1 MRKLFFLLL
10 TAALTSL
17 GASALTV
24 QNTAGQLSQRV
35 QDTQITQL
43 TVTGTMDARDFL
55 FITNELTEL
64 TSLNLAQVTIEPVN
78 GGQVLYGTVTSYVAN
93 EIPRTAF
100 FGKKLTSVTLP
111 ATTQSIGYAAFAG
124 CYQLRS
130 VTLPA
135 SVTFIDDYAFAG
147 TALTSVDIPE
157 TVLYMGKGVYSRC
170 EQLQSV
176 VVNGANVGDYAF
188 LGAIQLSSVQLGSK
202 VKSIGKG
209 AFNGC
214 TALTTIN
221 IDPACKMSRI
231 DDEAFI
237 NSGLQ
242 SIDIKNLG
250 LGTIGDWAFAQTQ
263 LRRIALTDG
272 MRHLGEGALA
282 HNRLLQYVFLPGMG
296 DGTTSHD
303 LQSGNDFK
311 HYAGPKLA
319 TPRPSLTLENI
330 SDYAFAGD
338 EVLHAN
344 KMLSR
349 GVATIGNYAFYN
361 VSAEMDTMF
370 LPATVAYLG
379 DYAMA
384 GMTGMRVLKTAAEE
398 VPALGENVWAGVDQP
413 SVPVIAP
420 NDESVELY
428 KAADQWMNFFFKPS
442 FIPGDVNGDG
452 TVNISDITMLI
463 NYLLTGNATGVD
475 MLAADLTGDNNVNI
489 SDATAL
495 ISMISHGSAMLT
507 LPEIYA
513 AHASVFSPTGDL
525 FVIPPFTLR
534 AGEQRTINVALNN
547 NGHVYT
553 AMECEVVLPEGVTLA
568 AVEGV
573 DRGAGHEFTMVQ
585 HEQETNVYTVIGV
598 SMNMACFN
606 GDEGNVLRLTLV
618 ADDDFSPSNAEVQM
632 TNVVLVTPK
641 HQGYLA
647 NDALGRVLDATGVE
661 VVTADS
667 QIASVRYINLAGQES
682 SKPFSGMN
690 IVVTTYTDGT
700 TSTMKIMK

>member
-10 TAALTSL
+10 TAALTTL

-24 QNTAGQLSQRV
+24 QNTAGQLSQLV

-64 TSLNLAQVTIEPVN
+64 TSLNLSQVTIAPVE

-124 CYQLRS
+124 CYQLQS
-130 VTLPA
+130 ITLPA

-147 TALTSVDIPE
+147 TALTSVDVPA

-170 EQLQSV
+170 EQLQSA

-188 LGAIQLSSVQLGSK
+188 LGATSLSNVQLGSK

-242 SIDIKNLG
+242 SINIKNLG

-272 MRHLGEGALA
+272 MRSLGEGALA
-282 HNRLLQYVFLPGMG
+282 HNPLLQYVMLPGAG
-296 DGTTSHD
+296 DASSSHPI
-303 LQSGNDFK
+303 QNGNDFK
-311 HYAGPKLA
+311 QYAGPKLA

-338 EVLHAN
+338 EALHAD
-344 KMLSR
+344 KMLTR
-349 GVATIGNYAFYN
+349 GVARLGNYALYN
-361 VSAEMDTMF
+361 VCAEMDTMF
-370 LPATVAYLG
+370 LPATLVYLG

-384 GMTGMRVLKTAAEE
+384 GMTGMRVLKTAAED
-398 VPALGENVWAGVDQP
+398 VPALGVNVWAGVDQP
-413 SVPVIAP
+413 SVPLIAP
-420 NDESVELY
+420 SDESVELY
-428 KAADQWMNFFFKPS
+428 KAADQWMNFFFRPDY
-442 FIPGDVNGDG
+442 ILGDVNGDG
-452 TVNISDITMLI
+452 FVNITDITMLI
-463 NYLLTGNATGVD
+463 NYLLTGNATGID
-475 MLAADLTGDNNVNI
+475 LLAADLTCDGNVNI
-489 SDATAL
+489 SDATTL
-495 ISMISHGSAMLT
+495 ISLISHGAAMLT
-507 LPEIYA
+507 LPEIYD
-513 AHASVFSPTGDL
+513 AHASAFSSTGDL
-525 FVIPPFTLR
+525 FEIPSFTLR
-534 AGEQRTINVALNN
+534 PGEQRTINVALSNID
-547 NGHVYT
+547 HVYT
-553 AMECEVVLPEGVTLA
+553 AMQCEVVLPEGMTLA
-568 AVEGV
+568 AVEGIE
-573 DRGAGHEFTMVQ
+573 RGAGHEYTLIQ
-585 HEQETNVYTVIGV
+585 HELEPNVYTLIGV

-606 GDEGNVLRLTLV
+606 GDKGNVMRLSVV
-618 ADDDFSPSNAEVQM
+618 ADDDFSPSSSEVQM

-647 NDALGRVLDATGVE
+647 GDAMGHILDATGVE
-661 VVTADS
+661 MVNADS
-667 QIASVRYINLAGQES
+667 QVAAVRYINLAGQES
-682 SKPFSGMN
+682 SKPFDGMN

-700 TSTMKIMK
+700 TSTMKIMR